1 MASIFTQ
8 IINGELPG
16 RFIWKDGQ
24 TVSFLTINP
33 VTPGHVLVVP
43 RKEIDHWEQI
53 DTPTFT
59 HLTSV
64 SQMVGRAIQKAY
76 DAPRMGMLIA
86 GLEVPHL
93 HIHVFPAWSEELFD
107 LRAAEQNPDPAVL
120 DESARRIRASL
131 RAMGYQENVPDEP
144 TA

>member
-1 MASIFTQ
+1 MATIFTR

-16 RFIWKDGQ
+16 RFVWKDGQ
-24 TVSFLTINP
+24 SVGILTINP
-33 VTPGHVLVVP
+33 VTPGHVLVIP

-59 HLTSV
+59 HLSGV
-64 SQMVGRAIQKAY
+64 SQKIGRAVKQAY
-76 DAPRMGMLIA
+76 DAPRMGLLIA

-107 LRAAEQNPDPAVL
+107 LRAAETDPDPDLL

-144 TA
+144 AS

>member
-1 MASIFTQ
+1 MASVFTH
-8 IINGELPG
+8 IINGDLPG
-16 RFIWKDGQ
+16 RFVWKDGQ
-24 TVSFLTINP
+24 AVSFLTINP

-59 HLTSV
+59 HLSGV
-64 SQMVGRAIQKAY
+64 CQKIGRAVKNAY

-93 HIHVFPAWSEELFD
+93 HVHVFPAHSLETFD
-107 LRAAEQNPDPAVL
+107 LTKADRDVSPEAL
-120 DESARRIRASL
+120 DEAAAKVRASL
-131 RAMGYQENVPDEP
+131 RALGYAENVPD
-144 TA
+144 A

>member
-1 MASIFTQ
+1 MATIFTK

-16 RFIWKDGQ
+16 RFVWKDGQ
-24 TVSFLTINP
+24 SVGFLTINP

-59 HLTSV
+59 HLSDV
-64 SQMVGRAIQKAY
+64 CQKIGRAVKNAY
-76 DAPRMGMLIA
+76 DAPRMGLLIA

-93 HIHVFPAWSEELFD
+93 HLHVFPAWSEELFD
-107 LRAAEQNPDPAVL
+107 LREAETDPDPAVL

-144 TA
+144 GR

>member
-1 MASIFTQ
+1 MATIFTR

-16 RFIWKDGQ
+16 RFVWKDGQ
-24 TVSFLTINP
+24 SVGILTINP
-33 VTPGHVLVVP
+33 VTPGHVLVIP

-59 HLTSV
+59 HLSDV
-64 SQMVGRAIQKAY
+64 SQKIGRAVKQAY
-76 DAPRMGMLIA
+76 DAPRMGLLIA

-93 HIHVFPAWSEELFD
+93 HIHGFPAWSEELVD
-107 LRAAEQNPDPAVL
+107 LRAAETDPDPDVL

-144 TA
+144 AS

>member
-1 MASIFTQ
+1 MATIFTR

-16 RFIWKDGQ
+16 RFVWKDGQ
-24 TVSFLTINP
+24 SVGILTINP
-33 VTPGHVLVVP
+33 VTPGHVLVIP

-59 HLTSV
+59 HLSDV
-64 SQMVGRAIQKAY
+64 SQKIGRAVKQAY
-76 DAPRMGMLIA
+76 DAPRMGLLIA

-107 LRAAEQNPDPAVL
+107 LRAAETDPDPDVL

-144 TA
+144 AS

>member
-1 MASIFTQ
+1 MATIFTR

-16 RFIWKDGQ
+16 RFVWKDGQ
-24 TVSFLTINP
+24 SVGILTINP
-33 VTPGHVLVVP
+33 VAPGHVLVIP

-59 HLTSV
+59 HLSDV
-64 SQMVGRAIQKAY
+64 SQKIGRAVKQAY
-76 DAPRMGMLIA
+76 DAPRMGLLIA

-107 LRAAEQNPDPAVL
+107 LRAAETDPDPDLL

-144 TA
+144 AS

>member
-1 MASIFTQ
+1 MASIFTR
-8 IINGELPG
+8 IIDGELPG

-24 TVSFLTINP
+24 AVAILTINP
-33 VTPGHVLVVP
+33 VTPGHVLVIP

-59 HLTSV
+59 HLNDV
-64 SQMVGRAIQKAY
+64 AQKVGRAIQKAY
-76 DAPRMGMLIA
+76 DAPRMGLLIA

-93 HIHVFPAWSEELFD
+93 HVHVFPAWNEELFD

-120 DESARRIRASL
+120 DESAQRIRASL

-144 TA
+144 K

>member
-1 MASIFTQ
+1 MASIFSK
-8 IINGELPG
+8 IISGELPG
-16 RFIWKDGQ
+16 RFVWKDGQ
-24 TVSFLTINP
+24 AVAFLTINP

-53 DTPTFT
+53 DTATFT
-59 HLTSV
+59 HLSDV
-64 SQMVGRAIQKAY
+64 SQKVGRAVQKAY
-76 DAPRMGMLIA
+76 DAPRMGLLIA

-93 HIHVFPAWSEELFD
+93 HLHVFPAWSEDLFD
-107 LRAAEQNPDPAVL
+107 LRDAEKNPDPEVL

-144 TA
+144 A

>member
-1 MASIFTQ
+1 MPSVFTH
-8 IINGELPG
+8 IINGDLPG
-16 RFIWKDGQ
+16 RFVWKDG
-24 TVSFLTINP
+24 VSVGFMTIAP

-59 HLTSV
+59 HMTDV
-64 SQMVGRAIQKAY
+64 SQKIGRAVKDAF

-93 HIHVFPAWSEELFD
+93 HIHVVPAHSLESFD
-107 LRAAEQNPDPAVL
+107 LTKADQNPSPESLDDAAE
-120 DESARRIRASL
+120 RIRVSL
-131 RAMGYQENVPDEP
+131 RALGYGENVPD
-144 TA
+144 

>member
-1 MASIFTQ
+1 MASVFTH
-8 IINGELPG
+8 IINGDLPG
-16 RFIWKDGQ
+16 RFVWKDG
-24 TVSFLTINP
+24 TAVAFLTINP

-59 HLTSV
+59 HMTDV
-64 SQMVGRAIQKAY
+64 SQKIGRAVKDAF

-93 HIHVFPAWSEELFD
+93 HIHVFPALTLETFD
-107 LRAAEQNPDPAVL
+107 LSKADQNPSPESL
-120 DESARRIRASL
+120 DDDAAAKIRASL
-131 RAMGYQENVPDEP
+131 RSLGYGEYVAD
-144 TA
+144 

>member
-1 MASIFTQ
+1 MPSVFTH
-8 IINGELPG
+8 IINGDLPG
-16 RFIWKDGQ
+16 RFVWKDG
-24 TVSFLTINP
+24 VSVGFMTIAP

-59 HLTSV
+59 HMTDV
-64 SQMVGRAIQKAY
+64 SQKIGRAVKDAF

-93 HIHVFPAWSEELFD
+93 HIHVFPAHSLESFD
-107 LRAAEQNPDPAVL
+107 LTKADQNPSPESLDDAAE
-120 DESARRIRASL
+120 RIRVSL
-131 RAMGYQENVPDEP
+131 RALGYGENVPD
-144 TA
+144 

>member
-1 MASIFTQ
+1 MATIFTR

-16 RFIWKDGQ
+16 RFVWKDGQ
-24 TVSFLTINP
+24 SVGILTINP
-33 VTPGHVLVVP
+33 VTPGHVLVIP

-59 HLTSV
+59 HLSDV
-64 SQMVGRAIQKAY
+64 SQKIGRAVKQAY
-76 DAPRMGMLIA
+76 DAPRMGLLIA

-107 LRAAEQNPDPAVL
+107 LRAAETDPDPDLL

-144 TA
+144 AS

>member
-1 MASIFTQ
+1 MASVFTH
-8 IINGELPG
+8 IINGDLPG
-16 RFIWKDGQ
+16 RFVWKDG
-24 TVSFLTINP
+24 TAVAFLTINP

-59 HLTSV
+59 HMTDV
-64 SQMVGRAIQKAY
+64 SQKIGRAVKDAF

-93 HIHVFPAWSEELFD
+93 HIHVFPALTLETFD
-107 LRAAEQNPDPAVL
+107 LSKADQNPSPESL
-120 DESARRIRASL
+120 DDAAAKIRASL
-131 RAMGYQENVPDEP
+131 RSLGYGEYVAD
-144 TA
+144 

>member
-1 MASIFTQ
+1 MASIFTR
-8 IINGELPG
+8 IIDGELPG

-24 TVSFLTINP
+24 AVAILTINP
-33 VTPGHVLVVP
+33 VTPGHVLVIP

-59 HLTSV
+59 HLNDV
-64 SQMVGRAIQKAY
+64 AQKVGRAIQKAY
-76 DAPRMGMLIA
+76 DAPRMGLLIA

-93 HIHVFPAWSEELFD
+93 HVHVFPAWNEELFD

-120 DESARRIRASL
+120 DESAQRIRASL

-144 TA
+144 A